1 MPIRLQNA
9 MRIGDPTPHLVAFS
23 QVVLYHRC

>member
-9 MRIGDPTPHLVAFS
+9 MRIGDPTPHLIAFS
-23 QVVLYHRC
+23 QVVLYQRC